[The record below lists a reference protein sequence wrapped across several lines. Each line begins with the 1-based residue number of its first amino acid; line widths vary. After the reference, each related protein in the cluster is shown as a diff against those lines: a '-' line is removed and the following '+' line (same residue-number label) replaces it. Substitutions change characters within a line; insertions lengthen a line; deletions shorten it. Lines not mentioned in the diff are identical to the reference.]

1 MFAGF
6 WSNRC
11 GAGQASALTAPW
23 GLPVAVTNERTEKR
37 AQLSFNFAWN
47 YTDSEHASFGGL
59 SRSGHI
65 LYIVYIVSNESK
77 TTGYS
82 WWVKYNPSVF
92 SKRSNL
98 SVFRTS
104 LTDRKPTKS
113 QSPQKPHV
121 SSRSVRSDTR
131 NDMSADRRGEALK
144 RKLNHVI
151 FLMVFVVEATRL
163 CRQTHHCFAA
173 LREERKQNW
182 MTSRSRPPSK
192 IHPVGICF

>member
-65 LYIVYIVSNESK
+65 LYIVHVHVKQREQNDRLQLMSK
-77 TTGYS
+77 IQS
-82 WWVKYNPSVF
+82 LCIFEAIEPF
-92 SKRSNL
+92 SFQNL
-98 SVFRTS
+98 SHCQEANEIAIS
-104 LTDRKPTKS
+104 TKTACVKS
-113 QSPQKPHV
+113 ICQK
-121 SSRSVRSDTR
+121 
-131 NDMSADRRGEALK
+131 
-144 RKLNHVI
+144 
-151 FLMVFVVEATRL
+151 
-163 CRQTHHCFAA
+163 
-173 LREERKQNW
+173 
-182 MTSRSRPPSK
+182 
-192 IHPVGICF
+192 